1 VASQRIPAY
10 FCLLVG
16 TLFTLAACQ
25 PASLPSAAS
34 APAANPTA
42 TKPAS
47 IKLGTV
53 LPLSGPAAALGQFA
67 REGIDLAV
75 EEINAAGGVSGAQF
89 EVVHEDGKAA
99 AKDSVDAFNKLSSID
114 KTPVVITMA
123 TAPLLAIAPI
133 SDQQGILLMCGGC
146 NSPVT
151 HGVSKLYLNN
161 TSLGESEGKAA
172 LEYVVAKLGVKS
184 MAVLGTTDEAGKSH
198 AQWAK
203 DHATELGL
211 SYLGTEFVDIGTP
224 DVSSQIAKINALRPD
239 IVYMTAFG
247 KDLSL
252 ALKQAREGGIN
263 GPIVAQA
270 AVESPDTIT
279 AAGAA
284 ADNTYYGYAV
294 PPADKV
300 SPTLHDFQTRYH
312 AKYGRDPEQFG
323 GNMYDLVYFTK
334 QAVAALLQ
342 QGQPITGQNV
352 WKTMT
357 DIKTFE
363 GVGGTTTFQ
372 PDGTSVK
379 AVYPKMI
386 KDGKFIYAA
395 E

>member
-1 VASQRIPAY
+1 M
-10 FCLLVG
+10 
-16 TLFTLAACQ
+16 ACQ
-25 PASLPSAAS
+25 SPVPA
-34 APAANPTA
+34 APA
-42 TKPAS
+42 KPAS
-47 IKLGTV
+47 FKLGTV

-75 EEINAAGGVSGAQF
+75 QEINASGGAGGVMF
-89 EVVHEDGKAA
+89 EVAHEDGKAA
-99 AKDSVDAFNKLSSID
+99 AKDSVDAFNKLSSVD

-133 SDQQGILLMCGGC
+133 SDQQGVLVMCGGC

-161 TSLGESEGKAA
+161 TSMGELEGKVA
-172 LEYVVAKLGVKS
+172 LQYVVTKLGVKT

-203 DHATELGL
+203 DNAQGLGL
-211 SYLGTEFVDIGTP
+211 NYLGTEFVDIGTP
-224 DVSSQIAKINALRPD
+224 DVSSQIAKIKALNAD

-252 ALKQAREGGIN
+252 ALKQAREGGIR

-270 AVESPDTIT
+270 AVQSPDTI
-279 AAGAA
+279 AVAGAA

-294 PPADKV
+294 PPEDKV
-300 SPTLHDFQTRYH
+300 SPALREFQSRYK

-323 GNMYDLVYFTK
+323 GNMYDLVYFTR
-334 QAVAALLQ
+334 QAIASLAQ

-352 WKTMT
+352 WKSMSET
-357 DIKTFE
+357 KTFE

-372 PDGTSVK
+372 ADGTAVK
-379 AVYPKMI
+379 PVYAKMI
-386 KDGKFIYAA
+386 KDGQFVYAPS
-395 E
+395 